1 MEIKVEIP
9 EGKKP
14 EWRKVDGNLAL
25 VLVDEE
31 PEYSFESI
39 KTFADACA
47 KLGINADAFNVSNGV
62 DQQAQRQAQALYKLL
77 IVQKAIN
84 KGVSCDKNGQTYN
97 PYWILYTMDEMNRMS
112 GEEKLSKGVKHILS
126 CTCADLSKY
135 SGVGNLFV
143 PNRDA
148 EPILNMSFPFCF
160 NSEEAALYAAKQ
172 FESLFFDYYG
182 IKVKYKLEANMVN
195 RGDIVH
201 ASDDSLVLI
210 HHIGAE
216 GEVYYK
222 AYADNARG
230 KLQHEPYT
238 HFYGY
243 ITDCYPATEKQKR
256 WLRKWIKK
264 HEKKE
269 EKV

>member
-25 VLVDEE
+25 VLVDKE

-77 IVQKAIN
+77 IIQKAIN
-84 KGVSCDKNGQTYN
+84 NGVSRDKNGQTYN
-97 PYWILYTMDEMNRMS
+97 TYWILYTMDEMKSMS
-112 GEEKLSKGVKHILS
+112 EDKKLYKGVKPILS

-182 IKVKYKLEANMVN
+182 IKVQV
-195 RGDIVH
+195 
-201 ASDDSLVLI
+201 
-210 HHIGAE
+210 
-216 GEVYYK
+216 
-222 AYADNARG
+222 
-230 KLQHEPYT
+230 
-238 HFYGY
+238 
-243 ITDCYPATEKQKR
+243 
-256 WLRKWIKK
+256 
-264 HEKKE
+264 
-269 EKV
+269 

>member
-1 MEIKVEIP
+1 MDIKVEIP

-31 PEYSFESI
+31 PEYSFENI

-97 PYWILYTMDEMNRMS
+97 PYWILYTMDEMKRMS

-126 CTCADLSKY
+126 CTCADLSMY

-143 PNRDA
+143 LNRDA
-148 EPILNMSFPFCF
+148 EPILNMSFPLCF

-182 IKVKYKLEANMVN
+182 IKVQV
-195 RGDIVH
+195 
-201 ASDDSLVLI
+201 
-210 HHIGAE
+210 
-216 GEVYYK
+216 
-222 AYADNARG
+222 
-230 KLQHEPYT
+230 
-238 HFYGY
+238 
-243 ITDCYPATEKQKR
+243 
-256 WLRKWIKK
+256 
-264 HEKKE
+264 
-269 EKV
+269 